1 MTILFIA
8 SLHVNTAQD
17 INFFYYIQRPA
28 QTQFCVTVS
37 IASND
42 VRIQDDYVVKLI
54 LQKLYIYFYNN
65 NKNLINNQ
73 YKIHQ

>member
-1 MTILFIA
+1 M
-8 SLHVNTAQD
+8 NTAQG

-28 QTQFCVTVS
+28 QTQLCVTVS
-37 IASND
+37 IVPSD
-42 VRIQDDYVVKLI
+42 VYVRDDYVVKLI
-54 LQKLYIYFYNN
+54 QKLYIYIYFYYN